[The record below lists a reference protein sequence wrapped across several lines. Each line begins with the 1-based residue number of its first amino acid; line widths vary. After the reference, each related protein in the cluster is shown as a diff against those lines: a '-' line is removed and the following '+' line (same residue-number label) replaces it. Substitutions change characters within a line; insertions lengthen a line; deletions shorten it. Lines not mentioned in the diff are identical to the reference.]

1 MFIYFNCIV
10 RIIIMYLKNNYFG
23 CSFFICVLYY
33 VYGRFVIM
41 FKKRTS
47 YEVNVQGINFWRKII
62 NEDNTEV
69 FVKSSLNEPFMIYI
83 DKAKGNEYLD
93 WVTGRLFDMEDMG
106 KDILIGLS
114 NIRISKNNIN
124 ICDDVVCKAQYILN
138 DKDREEEYTNISE
151 GLLYDSYFCDIISFK
166 YGLDVIPANFV
177 YEEIRRV
184 RKIYKVNND
193 KDNIK
198 CKSLNRKRK

>member
-1 MFIYFNCIV
+1 
-10 RIIIMYLKNNYFG
+10 
-23 CSFFICVLYY
+23 
-33 VYGRFVIM
+33 M

-47 YEVNVQGINFWRKII
+47 YEVNVQGITFWRKII

-83 DKAKGNEYLD
+83 DKVKGNEYLD
-93 WVTGRLFDMEDMG
+93 WVTGRPFDMEDMG

-138 DKDREEEYTNISE
+138 DKDREKEYTNISE
-151 GLLYDSYFCDIISFK
+151 GILYDSYFCDIISFK

-184 RKIYKVNND
+184 INIYKVNND

-198 CKSLNRKRK
+198 CKSLKRKRK

>member
-1 MFIYFNCIV
+1 M
-10 RIIIMYLKNNYFG
+10 LKKG
-23 CSFFICVLYY
+23 
-33 VYGRFVIM
+33 
-41 FKKRTS
+41 TS
-47 YEVNVQGINFWRKII
+47 YEVNVHGITFWKKII

-69 FVKSSLNEPFMIYI
+69 FIKSSLNEPFMLYI
-83 DKAKGNEYLD
+83 DKVKGNEYLD
-93 WVTGRLFDMEDMG
+93 WVTGRPFDMEDMG

-124 ICDDVVCKAQYILN
+124 ICNDVIFKAAYILN
-138 DKDREEEYTNISE
+138 DKDREKEYTNISE
-151 GLLYDSYFCDIISFK
+151 GILYDSYFCDIISSK

-184 RKIYKVNND
+184 RNIYKVNND

-198 CKSLNRKRK
+198 CKSLKRKRK

>member
-1 MFIYFNCIV
+1 
-10 RIIIMYLKNNYFG
+10 
-23 CSFFICVLYY
+23 
-33 VYGRFVIM
+33 M
-41 FKKRTS
+41 FKNGTS
-47 YEVNVQGINFWRKII
+47 YEVNVQGITFWRKII

-69 FVKSSLNEPFMIYI
+69 FVRDSLSEPFMIYI
-83 DKAKGNEYLD
+83 DKVKGNEYLD
-93 WVTGRLFDMEDMG
+93 WVTVRPFDMENMG
-106 KDILIGLS
+106 EDILIVFS

-124 ICDDVVCKAQYILN
+124 ICDDVVYKAQYILN

-151 GLLYDSYFCDIISFK
+151 GILYDSYFCNIISSK

-184 RKIYKVNND
+184 RKIYAANND

-198 CKSLNRKRK
+198 CKSLKRKRK

>member
-1 MFIYFNCIV
+1 M
-10 RIIIMYLKNNYFG
+10 LKKG
-23 CSFFICVLYY
+23 I
-33 VYGRFVIM
+33 
-41 FKKRTS
+41 S
-47 YEVNVQGINFWRKII
+47 YEVNVQGITFWKKII

-69 FVKSSLNEPFMIYI
+69 FIKSSLNEPFMLYI
-83 DKAKGNEYLD
+83 DKVKGNEYLD
-93 WVTGRLFDMEDMG
+93 WVTGRPFDMEDMG

-124 ICDDVVCKAQYILN
+124 ICNDVIFKAAYILN
-138 DKDREEEYTNISE
+138 DKDREKEYTNISE
-151 GLLYDSYFCDIISFK
+151 GILYDSYFCNVISSK

-184 RKIYKVNND
+184 RNIYKVNND

-198 CKSLNRKRK
+198 CKSLKKKRK

>member
-1 MFIYFNCIV
+1 M
-10 RIIIMYLKNNYFG
+10 L
-23 CSFFICVLYY
+23 
-33 VYGRFVIM
+33 
-41 FKKRTS
+41 KKRAS
-47 YEVNVQGINFWRKII
+47 YEVNVQGITFWRKII

-69 FVKSSLNEPFMIYI
+69 FVRDSLNESFMLYI
-83 DKAKGNEYLD
+83 DKVKGNEYLD
-93 WVTGRLFDMEDMG
+93 WVTGRPFDMEDMG

-138 DKDREEEYTNISE
+138 DKDREKEYTNISE
-151 GLLYDSYFCDIISFK
+151 GILYDSYFCNVISSK

-184 RKIYKVNND
+184 RNIYKVNND

-198 CKSLNRKRK
+198 CKSLKRKRK

>member
-1 MFIYFNCIV
+1 
-10 RIIIMYLKNNYFG
+10 
-23 CSFFICVLYY
+23 
-33 VYGRFVIM
+33 M

-47 YEVNVQGINFWRKII
+47 YEVNVQGITFWRKKV

-69 FVKSSLNEPFMIYI
+69 FVKDSLSEPFMIYI
-83 DKAKGNEYLD
+83 DKVKGNEYLD
-93 WVTGRLFDMEDMG
+93 WVTGRPFDMENMG
-106 KDILIGLS
+106 EDILIVLS

-124 ICDDVVCKAQYILN
+124 ICDDAVYKAQYILN
-138 DKDREEEYTNISE
+138 DKNREEEYTNISE
-151 GLLYDSYFCDIISFK
+151 GILYDSYFCKIISFK

-184 RKIYKVNND
+184 RKIYAANND

-198 CKSLNRKRK
+198 CKSLKRKRK

>member
-1 MFIYFNCIV
+1 
-10 RIIIMYLKNNYFG
+10 
-23 CSFFICVLYY
+23 
-33 VYGRFVIM
+33 M

-47 YEVNVQGINFWRKII
+47 YEVNVRGITFWRKII

-69 FVKSSLNEPFMIYI
+69 FVKSSLNKPFMIYI
-83 DKAKGNEYLD
+83 DKVKGNEYLD
-93 WVTGRLFDMEDMG
+93 LVTGRLFDMEDMG

-151 GLLYDSYFCDIISFK
+151 GILYDRYFCDIISFK

-184 RKIYKVNND
+184 RKIYAANND

-198 CKSLNRKRK
+198 CKSLKRKRK

>member
-1 MFIYFNCIV
+1 M
-10 RIIIMYLKNNYFG
+10 L
-23 CSFFICVLYY
+23 
-33 VYGRFVIM
+33 
-41 FKKRTS
+41 KKRTS
-47 YEVNVQGINFWRKII
+47 YEVNVQDITFWRKII

-83 DKAKGNEYLD
+83 DKVKGNEYLD
-93 WVTGRLFDMEDMG
+93 WVTRRLFDMEDMG

-124 ICDDVVCKAQYILN
+124 ICDDVVSKAQYILN

-151 GLLYDSYFCDIISFK
+151 GILYDSYFCNVISFK

-184 RKIYKVNND
+184 RNIYKVNND

-198 CKSLNRKRK
+198 CKSLKRKRK

>member
-1 MFIYFNCIV
+1 M
-10 RIIIMYLKNNYFG
+10 LKKG
-23 CSFFICVLYY
+23 I
-33 VYGRFVIM
+33 
-41 FKKRTS
+41 S
-47 YEVNVQGINFWRKII
+47 YEVNVQDITFWRKII

-83 DKAKGNEYLD
+83 DKVKGNEYLD
-93 WVTGRLFDMEDMG
+93 WVTGRPFDME

-114 NIRISKNNIN
+114 NIRISKNNVN
-124 ICDDVVCKAQYILN
+124 LCGDVVSKAQYILN

-151 GLLYDSYFCDIISFK
+151 GILYDSYFCDIISFK

-193 KDNIK
+193 NDNIK
-198 CKSLNRKRK
+198 CKSLKRKRK